1 LGELVGTV
9 ILDAIPVMAGLVV
22 PAIHV
27 VTGLVAFRT
36 PTLAFAAAGAIF

>member
-1 LGELVGTV
+1 
-9 ILDAIPVMAGLVV
+9 MAGLV